1 MGTPRFA
8 NGRGGDRMAKSIATP
23 KQTGGG
29 GFTFE
34 DAVIARF
41 LLLMLAGQHPLDA
54 EDGAIEAV
62 GFQKRVSGWLL
73 DDVVLELRTT
83 QETRHFALSVKSNE
97 QVTEQGFPDEFVR
110 TIWEHWLQI
119 STDKFDRVS
128 DYLGLV
134 SSSLDSGV
142 RTAWHGLLGKARKTE
157 ADDFQSRIETGG
169 YANDIERS
177 IFKSLQCPSDLVS
190 GNGDVGPAATARL
203 LSRLR
208 LLDFDFAETPSHDR
222 NECVLLCQKA
232 LHAGDAEQAVSL
244 WTCLLRTARD
254 YATAG
259 GDLTRPELVQ
269 QLRGQFSLLEYP
281 NYQGDWQRLG
291 QASRSLSDRI
301 RDTIAG
307 RLKLDRAAPLA
318 EVGASL
324 KPRHFAV
331 LLGPSGCGKS
341 VIAKRLAAT
350 PGEMDHVLWMNATS
364 LNEPSLDAIRQKLG
378 LQHEIEEVLGKTN
391 VARGLIVLDG
401 LDLFSGDAL
410 RNAAVI
416 AHAAFER
423 GTNCPWAILAT
434 CGLER
439 WEAVYRSLLRE
450 SVDPTSIVTLALD
463 NDLAPDLPKIKQR
476 FPELSRILLRANIQQ
491 LFRNLKVLDVVASQ
505 TQLRSEQTVA
515 WVGETDVLRWY
526 WDEHVASGPQGSG
539 RSRFLQ
545 RLSEIEAADLTRRVP
560 VSRLEAE
567 ECRVLSGLIDD
578 HICAK
583 DEEQVGF
590 DHDLFADWARQR
602 RVYSEGEN
610 LVAFI
615 RQQCIN
621 PRWHRAIRLVGL
633 QLLEDP
639 HKGSDAWQSLI
650 VQLSD
655 SANSPTQES
664 DLVLEAAFFAADP
677 IPLLDSAWE
686 HLREAE
692 GVLLLRLLNRFLH
705 VATFPNPLLAPVAGE
720 NDRGYSTASAAM
732 WRLPY
737 WPLWLPMLQFVYT
750 HRAEAIA
757 LCPDSVSQ
765 MADLWLRQSGRTWP
779 LRREAAEILIDA
791 ARWMIETK
799 RAGERYYSDRL
810 DERVYRR
817 LLVAAT
823 ECEDITVAIVRELS
837 ERVATNGEPAEDD
850 SATIGANAATMPPTN
865 QSHSITE
872 GWFGP
877 VGHPW
882 SDGPLRR
889 VDDAF
894 REACLGSAVAMTP
907 LIDACPTIASEVI
920 LALLIREPLP
930 EDRVGYRSSLGM
942 EDLDIEWLAD
952 WFPAMYFHGPFFPF
966 LQRQPALAIEMIVRL
981 VNFATER
988 WAESRD
994 PGSPGNPPYVAIR
1007 ALGEEVRWVGNLDV
1021 YFWYRERLIE
1031 PHAIPTALMALEKW
1045 LYDLAE
1051 AEQNLDQWITQILR
1065 SSRSVALAGVLV
1077 ALGRKSPTLFRG
1089 PLRPL
1094 LGVWQFHQWEQNYA
1108 IEGFERTC
1116 LGMTL
1121 MSWVRYGE
1129 EVFNVAKAW
1138 HTLPHRATP
1147 LNDVAIRLFVED
1159 FDIRSALDDARKEW
1173 QQEFVRRENEG
1184 VERGYLEQMIA
1195 LYNIENWSVQEIDEG
1210 LKIDWKAP
1218 QELQERRQPE
1228 VERIQRAQTLLG
1240 FPIQCRARLEENKPL
1255 SAEEI
1260 EPFWSLINQIADYR
1274 PVESSPGDSTFPEH
1288 ALLGGIAV
1296 LVVFHS
1302 DWLEADPERLRW
1314 CEEWILRV
1322 LQSPPPRQQLD
1333 CAESV
1338 YDCDWQS
1345 FLADAVP
1352 LLFAGDIENT
1362 GLRRLVAELAMAYH
1376 YVTAGKLMK
1385 RCFQA
1390 RARIGDD
1397 FSRLQNLIAIWAA
1410 IREVHRVTHC
1420 GNSIWDTPHVPFN
1433 VGAWYER
1440 LARAF
1445 VTKQLPSRPIPWQ
1458 RLARQADERM
1468 VRMIRNEYEKA
1479 CGKPR
1484 PDDADRSVSRRIRRL
1499 PGLDPYLL
1507 RYAFAWI
1514 PRLDEARDGDERA
1527 SWIGI
1532 LEEELGLVLR
1542 TLGTTEDARAD
1553 KDCHFAPHTPNDWDR
1568 SVFQR
1573 VAEMVPQMTP
1583 EDRPERLWQPI
1594 IKLGLER
1601 HYWVE
1606 AFISALFV
1614 HGFKVE
1620 GCREAF
1626 FREWGRMID
1635 FVVGNNIWP
1644 RDAEMAW
1651 AHREKL
1657 FLGLLGL
1664 DWHCECLKDVEF
1676 RPCIAAMRDR
1686 YRQWADTWLDHC
1698 DSAKRFARF
1707 LTWPSAEDIAEEGLV
1722 WLHRASNGIFR
1733 SRWDRDELEHSVMD
1747 CLEHFWQNRRA
1758 AVRNTPA
1765 VRSAFMGLL
1774 KQLADLVF
1782 PRALELQDLI
1792 AR

>member
-1 MGTPRFA
+1 
-8 NGRGGDRMAKSIATP
+8 MAKSVATP

-29 GFTFE
+29 GYTFE

-41 LLLMLAGQHPLDA
+41 LLFMLAGRHPLDV
-54 EDGAIEAV
+54 EDGTIEAV

-73 DDVVLELRTT
+73 DDVVFELRSTPG
-83 QETRHFALSVKSNE
+83 TRHFALSVKSNE
-97 QVTEQGFPDEFVR
+97 QVTAQGFPEEFVR
-110 TIWEHWLQI
+110 TVWEHWLRI
-119 STDKFDRVS
+119 GTDKFDRVN

-134 SSSLDSGV
+134 PSSLDNRV
-142 RTAWHGLLGKARKTE
+142 RTAWHGLLGKARRAE
-157 ADDFQSRIETGG
+157 ADDFQSRLETGG

-190 GNGDVGPAATARL
+190 GNEQVGPTATARL
-203 LSRLR
+203 LARLR
-208 LLDFDFAETPSHDR
+208 LFDFDFAETPSLDR
-222 NECVLLCQKA
+222 NDCVSLCQA
-232 LHAGDAEQAVSL
+232 ILRAGDTEKAVSL
-244 WTCLLRTARD
+244 WTHLLRTARD
-254 YATAG
+254 FATSG

-269 QLRGQFSLLEYP
+269 QLRAQFSLLEYP
-281 NYQGDWQRLG
+281 DYQADWQRLA
-291 QASRSLSDRI
+291 QASRSLADRI

-307 RLKLDRAAPLA
+307 RLRLDRAGLLG
-318 EVGASL
+318 EVGSSL
-324 KPRHFAV
+324 EPRHLAV

-350 PGEMDHVLWMNATS
+350 MGETDHVLWMNATS

-378 LQHEIEEVLGKTN
+378 LQYEIEEVLGKTS

-410 RNAAVI
+410 RNAAAVTR
-416 AHAAFER
+416 AAFGG
-423 GTNCPWAILAT
+423 GTNCAWRILAT

-439 WEAVYRSLLRE
+439 WEAVYRSLARE
-450 SVDPTSIVTLALD
+450 SIDPTSVVTFPLQY
-463 NDLAPDLPKIKQR
+463 DLTPDLPAIKQQ
-476 FPELSRILLRANIQQ
+476 FPELSRVLLRANIRQ

-505 TQLRSEQTVA
+505 TRLRSEQTVA

-526 WDEHVASGPQGSG
+526 WEEHVAGGAEGPG

-560 VSRLEAE
+560 VARLDAE
-567 ECRVLSGLIDD
+567 ECRVLNGLIAD

-590 DHDLFADWARQR
+590 DHELYADWARQR
-602 RVYSEGEN
+602 RIYSEGEN
-610 LVAFI
+610 LVPFI
-615 RQQCIN
+615 RQQCLN

-639 HKGSDAWQSLI
+639 QKGSDAWRSLI
-650 VQLSD
+650 LQLSD
-655 SANSPTQES
+655 SAGSPTQES

-677 IPLLDSAWE
+677 VPLLESAWE
-686 HLREAE
+686 HLRESE
-692 GVLLLRLLNRFLH
+692 GALLSRLLNRFLH
-705 VATFPNPLLAPVAGE
+705 VATFPNPLLASVADE
-720 NDRGYSTASAAM
+720 NIRGYSTASAAM

-737 WPLWLPMLQFVYT
+737 WPLWLPMLQFIHT
-750 HRAEAIA
+750 HRAEAID
-757 LCPDSVSQ
+757 LCPDPVSQ
-765 MADLWLRQSGRTWP
+765 MADLWLRQGGRRWP
-779 LRREAAEILIDA
+779 HRLEAAEILIDA
-791 ARWMIETK
+791 ARWMIEAK
-799 RAGERYYSDRL
+799 RGGKRYYSDKL

-817 LLVAAT
+817 LLAAAT
-823 ECEDITVAIVRELS
+823 ECPDITAAIVRELA
-837 ERVATNGEPAEDD
+837 ERVATDGEFAEDD
-850 SATIGANAATMPPTN
+850 SLPDRADSAVVSSADEG
-865 QSHSITE
+865 HSITQE
-872 GWFGP
+872 WFGP
-877 VGHPW
+877 VGDPW
-882 SDGPLRR
+882 ADGPLRR

-894 REACLGSAVAMTP
+894 REACLDSAVAMTP
-907 LIDACPTIASEVI
+907 LIDACPAIASEVI

-942 EDLDIEWLAD
+942 EDLDIESVAGWY
-952 WFPAMYFHGPFFPF
+952 PAMYFHGPFLPF
-966 LQRQPALAIEMIVRL
+966 LQRQPAAAIGMIVRL

-994 PGSPGNPPYVAIR
+994 PGSPREPACIVIR
-1007 ALGEEVRWVGNLDV
+1007 ASGEEFRWVGNLDV
-1021 YFWYRERLIE
+1021 YFWYRERLIH

-1051 AEQNLDQWITQILR
+1051 AEQNLDQWIAQILQ
-1065 SSRSVALAGVLV
+1065 SSRSVALAGVLI
-1077 ALGRKSPTLFRG
+1077 ALGRKFPKLFRG

-1094 LGVWQFHQWEQNYA
+1094 LGVWQFQQWEQNYA
-1108 IEGFERTC
+1108 IEGFDRMC

-1121 MSWVRYGE
+1121 MSWARYGE

-1138 HTLPHRATP
+1138 HTLPHRATA
-1147 LNDVAIRLFVED
+1147 LNDLTIRLFVED
-1159 FDIRSALDDARKEW
+1159 VEIRGALEEARREW
-1173 QQEFVRRENEG
+1173 QQELVRRKNEG
-1184 VERGYLEQMIA
+1184 KEWGYLEQMIA
-1195 LYNIENWSVQEIDEG
+1195 VYDIENWSVQEVEEG
-1210 LKIDWKAP
+1210 LKIEWKAP

-1228 VERIQRAQTLLG
+1228 VERTQRVQTLLG

-1255 SAEEI
+1255 LPLEI
-1260 EPFWSLINQIADYR
+1260 EPFWSLINQVANYDPI
-1274 PVESSPGDSTFPEH
+1274 ESSPGDTTFPAH
-1288 ALLGGIAV
+1288 AIVGGIAV
-1296 LVVFHS
+1296 LVVFHT

-1314 CEEWILRV
+1314 CEERMLRV
-1322 LQSPPPRQQLD
+1322 IQSPPPRQEFD
-1333 CAESV
+1333 CAESI
-1338 YDCDWQS
+1338 YDCDWKS
-1345 FLADAVP
+1345 FLADAIP
-1352 LLFAGDIENT
+1352 FLYASDTENI
-1362 GLRRLVAELAMAYH
+1362 GLRRLVAELALAYH

-1385 RCFQA
+1385 RCFQV

-1410 IREVHRVTHC
+1410 IREVHRVTHG

-1433 VGAWYER
+1433 VDAWYER
-1440 LARAF
+1440 LVRAF
-1445 VTKQLPSRPIPWQ
+1445 VTKQLPCRPIPWQ

-1468 VRMIRNEYEKA
+1468 VRMVRNDYRKA
-1479 CGKPR
+1479 HGKPR
-1484 PDDADRSVSRRIRRL
+1484 PADADRSVSRRIRRL
-1499 PGLDPYLL
+1499 PGLDPHLL

-1514 PRLDEARDGDERA
+1514 PRLDEARDDDERT
-1527 SWIGI
+1527 SWIAI

-1553 KDCHFAPHTPNDWDR
+1553 KDSHFAPHTPNDWDR

-1583 EDRPERLWQPI
+1583 EDSPERLWQPI
-1594 IKLGLER
+1594 LKLGLER
-1601 HYWVE
+1601 HYWVDD
-1606 AFISALFV
+1606 FISAWFV

-1635 FVVGNNIWP
+1635 FVVGNNVWP
-1644 RDAEMAW
+1644 EDAEMAW
-1651 AHREKL
+1651 RHREEL

-1664 DWHCECLKDVEF
+1664 DWYCECLKDVEF
-1676 RPCIAAMRDR
+1676 RPYIAAMRDR
-1686 YRQWADTWLDHC
+1686 HRQWAEAWLDHR

-1722 WLHRASNGIFR
+1722 WLHRAANGIFR
-1733 SRWDRDELEHSVMD
+1733 DQWDRDALEHGVMD

-1758 AVRNTPA
+1758 AIRSTPE

-1774 KQLADLVF
+1774 KQLADLMF
-1782 PRALELQDLI
+1782 PRALELQDVI